1 MKTLY
6 IETSTEIAA
15 IAIISEEIQV
25 VVPLPS
31 GPELSK
37 NLGKAINDLLQT
49 HRFTPEKIAYGIGPG
64 SLTGIRV
71 GQAMAKAL
79 AYGFKIPLYVFSS
92 PKIFTP
98 QQEGPFA
105 VLIDARMAGI
115 YVFKAIFSNGK
126 TLQAEGPK
134 LLTPEET
141 LKEIENISMLISPNP
156 ALIEKKIH
164 KRVIKAN
171 LHLDKKA
178 ENYLDLKPEGEL
190 G

>member
-6 IETSTEIAA
+6 IETSTEISALGL
-15 IAIISEEIQV
+15 ISENLEII
-25 VVPLPS
+25 VPLPS
-31 GPELSK
+31 GAALSK
-37 NLGKAINDLLQT
+37 NLGKAVDDLLKQYN
-49 HRFTPEKIAYGIGPG
+49 FTPEKIACGIGPG

-79 AYGFKIPLYVFSS
+79 AYGFKIPLYEFSS

-98 QQEGPFA
+98 FQEGSFA

-115 YVFKAIFSNGK
+115 YFFKATHLNGE
-126 TLQAEGPK
+126 LSSIQEPK
-134 LLTPEET
+134 LLTINEV
-141 LKEIENISMLISPNP
+141 LKEIENIPLLISPNP

-164 KRVIKAN
+164 RPVMKAVV
-171 LHLDKKA
+171 HLNKKA
-178 ENYLDLKPEGEL
+178 ENYLDLKPVGEL